1 MSAEREKTKEKENA
15 SMEKKILIVDDE
27 IHIRELL
34 HDIFSRK
41 GGYTVITAS
50 SGEEAVAIIRREDP
64 DVVLL
69 DIKMGGMDGIETL
82 KKARAGGFRKKV
94 FILTAL
100 DDPQTEKRALE
111 NGASGVL
118 TKQLDLITFLKVGE
132 EAAGRQGNTVLI
144 ADDNVQV
151 CALLKDFLLKK
162 RFIPIIAVSGE
173 EALEKVRNEK
183 PKVVLLDV
191 RMPGIDGLMV
201 LKRIKAI
208 DAGVHVIMIT
218 GADDEAIAKEAMNA
232 GAFDYI
238 VKPVDLGYLE
248 QCLLVTAISG

>member
-1 MSAEREKTKEKENA
+1 MD
-15 SMEKKILIVDDE
+15 KKILIVDDE

-34 HDIFSRK
+34 QDVFSRK

-64 DVVLL
+64 DVVFL
-69 DIKMGGMDGIETL
+69 DVRMRGMDGIETL

-100 DDPQTEKRALE
+100 DDPETKKKAME

-132 EAAGRQGNTVLI
+132 EAAGRQGNRILI
-144 ADDNVQV
+144 ADDNVQI
-151 CALLKDFLLKK
+151 CALLNDFLLKK
-162 RFIPIIAVSGE
+162 RFIPIIAISGE
-173 EALEKVRNEK
+173 EALEKVKQEK
-183 PKVVLLDV
+183 PRAVLLDV
-191 RMPGIDGLMV
+191 KMPGIDGLMV
-201 LKRIKAI
+201 LKRIKEIDPAI
-208 DAGVHVIMIT
+208 HVIMIT
-218 GADDEAIAKEAMNA
+218 GIGDEAIAKEAMHA

-248 QCLLVTAISG
+248 KCLLVTAISG